1 MEHFHEERA
10 MRAKATRVVG
20 KFKNAPQSRALARWV
35 QHVTEKRTLKLKALK
50 VVGRWKQRFYAM
62 CFDRWLE
69 RIAEEKVLRNKLL
82 RAVGRMVNKTV
93 VLTFERWRGN
103 SFAKRRQEDV
113 MLRVVSKMSLRS
125 LDRAMARWIEASGE
139 RKLMR
144 YKALKVV
151 QRMLQRTVSQTF
163 STWMAFP
170 AWQMRFRRIL
180 RRWLLRSAAKALV
193 TWRAARRR
201 SVVFHRVVAKWTR
214 SASERWLNEWIE
226 FARRS
231 RRHTKIGKSCLI
243 KWRFGLLAF
252 TWFHLVE
259 QVQIQAQYKR
269 SAKKIGARMLYFRKA
284 VPFDTWRGAALR
296 TAKLPTPE
304 ELQKEK
310 SKRIAHRWRA
320 LLAGVAMMGVQKA
333 SMHILEDMMAGL
345 LSSDQSKYPCVT
357 AMAQACVSTSRA
369 LTSDDEEVRFGL
381 E

>member
-1 MEHFHEERA
+1 M
-10 MRAKATRVVG
+10 M
-20 KFKNAPQSRALARWV
+20 
-35 QHVTEKRTLKLKALK
+35 
-50 VVGRWKQRFYAM
+50 
-62 CFDRWLE
+62 
-69 RIAEEKVLRNKLL
+69 
-82 RAVGRMVNKTV
+82 NKTV

-103 SFAKRRQEDV
+103 SVAMRLQEDV
-113 MLRVVSKMSLRS
+113 MLRVISKMSRRS

-139 RKLMR
+139 RTLLR

-151 QRMLQRTVSQTF
+151 QRMLQRTVSQAF
-163 STWMAFP
+163 RTWMAFP

-201 SVVFHRVVAKWTR
+201 SVVLHRVVAKWTQ
-214 SASERWLNEWIE
+214 SASARSLNAWTE
-226 FARRS
+226 FARS
-231 RRHTKIGKSCLI
+231 RRRRAKIGKGCLI

-259 QVQIQAQYKR
+259 QVQIQAQHKR
-269 SAKKIGARMLYFRKA
+269 AAKKIVARMIYFLKA
-284 VPFDTWRGAALR
+284 VPFDTWRAAAMR

-320 LLAGVAMMGVQKA
+320 LLAGVAMVGVQEA
-333 SMHILEDMMAGL
+333 SMQILEDIMAGL
-345 LSSDQSKYPCVT
+345 LSSDQSEHPCVT

-369 LTSDDEEVRFGL
+369 LTADVLEELRFGIDL
-381 E
+381 RFCAL